1 MIEVPV
7 STIMTSELVTVNVDD
22 GLDKAEHLLKKHRI
36 RHIPVVEGRKIVGML
51 SMNDILRISFAD
63 GAYREEDNISS
74 SIYEMFT
81 IKNLMRSKLEVVS
94 STDSIKDVAGRFVAS
109 EYHSIPVVD
118 NGELVGMVTTTDMI
132 KYLLHQTFFHE

>member
-132 KYLLHQTFFHE
+132 KYLLSQY